1 MVIYLPLVKLISQEN
16 KWGHA
21 IMRSQDKSKL
31 VSQKRRTREKEQRI
45 QGILEAARKV
55 FSEKGYLKATME
67 EIAWEAEVTKPTV
80 YLYFKTKD
88 DLFYSLML
96 PLMEDIHQ
104 QLEEL
109 ENRLGSGKIKDGGT
123 LIRGLFNAFYH
134 GYKLSSDTFRIIQ
147 LFQQQ
152 GLGREMD
159 PDVMKAL
166 VDKGRMNFDIGRRVL
181 GKGMELG
188 MIRKV
193 NVYEMADAVWGTF
206 VGVTQLEDIKSDERK
221 NHKLKER
228 TLRLVEQLFAE
239 AMTIKIG
246 GMII

>member
-1 MVIYLPLVKLISQEN
+1 MKP
-16 KWGHA
+16 
-21 IMRSQDKSKL
+21 QDRLKL
-31 VSQKRRTREKEQRI
+31 VSQKRRSREKEQRI
-45 QGILEAARKV
+45 QSILDAAKKV

-88 DLFYSLML
+88 DLFYTLML

-109 ENRLGSGKIKDGGT
+109 EERLESGKIKDGAT
-123 LIRGLFNAFYH
+123 LIRGLFRSFYH
-134 GYKLSSDTFRIIQ
+134 GYKLSPDLFRIIQ

-166 VDKGRMNFDIGRRVL
+166 TDKGRMNFDIGRRVL
-181 GKGMELG
+181 EKGMELG

-193 NVYEMADAVWGTF
+193 NVYEMADAIWGAF
-206 VGVTQLEDIKSDERK
+206 VGITQLEDIKSDERK
-221 NHKLKER
+221 NHTLKER

-239 AMTIKIG
+239 ALTIGTG
-246 GMII
+246 GMVV

>member
-1 MVIYLPLVKLISQEN
+1 MK
-16 KWGHA
+16 
-21 IMRSQDKSKL
+21 SQDRLKL
-31 VSQKRRTREKEQRI
+31 ASQKRRSREKEQRI
-45 QGILEAARKV
+45 QSILDAAQKV

-88 DLFYSLML
+88 DLFYTLML
-96 PLMEDIHQ
+96 PLMEDMYQ

-109 ENRLGSGKIKDGGT
+109 EKRLESGKIKDGTT
-123 LIRGLFNAFYH
+123 LIRGLFKSFYH
-134 GYKLSSDTFRIIQ
+134 GYKLSPDTFRIIQ

-159 PDVMKAL
+159 PEVMKAL
-166 VDKGRMNFDIGRRVL
+166 VEKGRLNFDIGRRVL
-181 GKGMELG
+181 KKGMELG

-193 NVYEMADAVWGTF
+193 NVYEMADAIWGSF
-206 VGVTQLEDIKSDERK
+206 VGITQLEDIKDDEQK
-221 NHKLKER
+221 DHTLKER

-239 AMTIKIG
+239 SLTTKTGA
-246 GMII
+246 

>member
-1 MVIYLPLVKLISQEN
+1 M
-16 KWGHA
+16 
-21 IMRSQDKSKL
+21 MRSQDKSKL
-31 VSQKRRTREKEQRI
+31 ASQKRRSREKEQRI
-45 QGILEAARKV
+45 QSILDAAQKV
-55 FSEKGYLKATME
+55 FSLKGYLKATME

-88 DLFYSLML
+88 DLFYTLML

-104 QLEEL
+104 QLEDVEK
-109 ENRLGSGKIKDGGT
+109 RLGSGRIKDGAT
-123 LIRGLFNAFYH
+123 LIRGLFKSFYH
-134 GYKLSSDTFRIIQ
+134 GYKLSPDTFRIIQ

-166 VDKGRMNFDIGRRVL
+166 IEKGRINFDIGRRVL
-181 GKGMELG
+181 GRGMELG

-193 NVYEMADAVWGTF
+193 NVYEMADAIWGTF
-206 VGVTQLEDIKSDERK
+206 VGITQLEDIKADEQK

-239 AMTIKIG
+239 AITMKLG
-246 GMII
+246 A